1 MFVNHVH
8 FACTIVIDI
17 GMSFILHQFA
27 AQIALFI
34 EMYEDLFITRLE
46 MYGDEIILLYVLNK

>member
-27 AQIALFI
+27 AHIVLFI
-34 EMYEDLFITRLE
+34 EMSEDLFHTRVE
-46 MYGDEIILLYVLNK
+46 MYVDEIILEYVLNI

>member
-17 GMSFILHQFA
+17 GMSFILHQFS
-27 AQIALFI
+27 AQIVLFI
-34 EMYEDLFITRLE
+34 EMSEDLFHTRVE
-46 MYGDEIILLYVLNK
+46 MYVDEIILEYVLNK

>member
-1 MFVNHVH
+1 MFVTHVH

-27 AQIALFI
+27 AQIVLFI
-34 EMYEDLFITRLE
+34 EMSEDLFHTRVE
-46 MYGDEIILLYVLNK
+46 MYVDEIILVYVLNK